1 MLARGGFV
9 VGLALV
15 VFALPLTTLMLGD
28 EAASPETPKKEAA
41 ESASDQSAVAPS
53 RDEPLSSVQEI
64 ISRRFKRFEDTL
76 RKIADAQRK
85 TDPERADLLIR
96 AIGKSKEERI
106 SQQMADLIQLLRE
119 NKQLGDAI
127 DRQDDLVTHLHSLLD
142 LLLSEDRQKELKE
155 EQARIKKYI
164 EEVNKII
171 AKEKANRADTERGA
185 PTDEI
190 AGMQKKIAEQAGKL
204 GKQMSKDDEAK
215 LARSRN
221 KDSGKQSAPKASDG
235 KTPDGKS
242 GEGQDG
248 AKSPDKNK
256 DGQSEDNK
264 NGEKAGGKKTDDAK
278 PADGKSADG
287 KPGDDKSGDG
297 KPKDEKSADGK
308 SNDGKP
314 DAGSPGDNKPADGKP
329 ADGKP
334 ADGKP
339 SEGQPSPGNP
349 SEGPPS
355 ESQPSEGQP
364 SAGAPGEQQPQQTPG
379 REELERAKRDMERAI
394 EQLKKKQRNAASDA
408 QDDAIANLQKA
419 KEKLEEILKQ
429 LREEERERFLAML
442 EARFQR
448 MLAMQLVVYDGTV
461 KLAKTPVDDR
471 SDRHAARALQLA
483 REEEQ
488 ITIEATKAITL
499 LRDEGS
505 AVAFPEAVEQMR
517 DDMRIVVS
525 RLERT
530 EIGELTQGIE
540 REIIDALEEMIDALQ
555 KEIEKGKD
563 KKNKEE
569 PPKDGQ
575 QQQEPQLVDQLAELK
590 MLRTLQMR
598 INHRTKRLGR
608 MVEGEQALD
617 ADILGQLQN
626 LAERQARIQKA
637 TYDMATGRNK

>member
-1 MLARGGFV
+1 MGARRGFV
-9 VGLALV
+9 GGLVLALV
-15 VFALPLTTLMLGD
+15 ALPLTVLVLAEEGPK
-28 EAASPETPKKEAA
+28 SETPKKEAA
-41 ESASDQSAVAPS
+41 DPSAPGSAPGAASAADQPGSDQPAAGNS
-53 RDEPLSSVQEI
+53 REDGLSSVQEI

-76 RKIADAQRK
+76 YKIAEAQRR

-127 DRQDDLVTHLHSLLD
+127 ERQEDLVTHLHSLLD

-190 AGMQKKIAEQAGKL
+190 AGMQKKIADQAGNL
-204 GKQMSKDDEAK
+204 GKQMAKDDEAK
-215 LARSRN
+215 QARA
-221 KDSGKQSAPKASDG
+221 KDKGDG
-235 KTPDGKS
+235 KKS
-242 GEGQDG
+242 GD
-248 AKSPDKNK
+248 
-256 DGQSEDNK
+256 
-264 NGEKAGGKKTDDAK
+264 
-278 PADGKSADG
+278 KSADG
-287 KPGDDKSGDG
+287 KPDDGKSDEEKSGDKSGDDKSGDRD
-297 KPKDEKSADGK
+297 KQDGK
-308 SNDGKP
+308 SDDGKSDGKKPEDGKP
-314 DAGSPGDNKPADGKP
+314 AADKPSDKPGAGKSDEGKPNDAKPGDNKPSDGKP
-329 ADGKP
+329 SDGKS
-334 ADGKP
+334 
-339 SEGQPSPGNP
+339 SEGQPSPGKP
-349 SEGPPS
+349 SEGNPAEGQPG
-355 ESQPSEGQP
+355 ESQPS
-364 SAGAPGEQQPQQTPG
+364 PGGDEQQQPQQTPG
-379 REELERAKRDMERAI
+379 REELEKAKRDMERAI
-394 EQLKKKQRNAASDA
+394 EQLKKQQRHAASDA

-461 KLAKTPVDDR
+461 KLDKTPADDR
-471 SDRHAARALQLA
+471 SARHSARSLQLA
-483 REEEQ
+483 RQEEE
-488 ITIEATKAITL
+488 IAIEATKAITL
-499 LRDEGS
+499 LRDEGT

-563 KKNKEE
+563 KKKQE

-575 QQQEPQLVDQLAELK
+575 QPQEPQLVDQLAELK
-590 MLRTLQMR
+590 MLRTLQLR

-608 MVEGEQALD
+608 MVEGEQALE